1 MTNQELIDK
10 KINEYGEAFDFY
22 MAYGKLPENISPDDL
37 LGGYIKQVID
47 DNPQL
52 SPKESRW
59 NELLKDSLLSY
70 FNVLLQY
77 FLEIEHQRQKELGML
92 ALFMKSGIDE
102 KRKMWGQIRLLI
114 EQSYSKYDV
123 NIKGYE
129 QQFDGKNN
137 DAVFAALACDWKNAC
152 NEKYNNQKKSI
163 WEKTH
168 KQWEINCKEAGTQDY
183 ESYVKLDKFI
193 GKYPVLK
200 EIVRI
205 MGREQEENR
214 NEKDSVVR
222 KYLPSM
228 LSKHSSV
235 VEIDRV
241 EHGDNISRAL
251 PSELALMADADTE
264 NVFYKRYAVKE
275 LEQLSSPSSDKP
287 VKTDNEKSQPRL
299 AKGPIIVA
307 IDTSG
312 SMTGNPTRIAT
323 SLLLQLLRMAKK
335 ERRKCFLI
343 SFSVRAKNI
352 DLSQAGNWRKLET
365 FINDRYCGGTDGEQ
379 MLDQAMTALDK
390 GAFEMADVLIISD
403 FCFSKPSPKTKERM
417 SEHRAKGTKFYGLHI
432 GYYSAT
438 YDNILDKIWRI

>member
-1 MTNQELIDK
+1 MSFIEYHCVNTPNSNSLFTHCLRSYTKKAATKFVTASFSMWTSLGLNQ
-10 KINEYGEAFDFY
+10 G
-22 MAYGKLPENISPDDL
+22 PP
-37 LGGYIKQVID
+37 
-47 DNPQL
+47 
-52 SPKESRW
+52 
-59 NELLKDSLLSY
+59 
-70 FNVLLQY
+70 
-77 FLEIEHQRQKELGML
+77 
-92 ALFMKSGIDE
+92 
-102 KRKMWGQIRLLI
+102 
-114 EQSYSKYDV
+114 
-123 NIKGYE
+123 
-129 QQFDGKNN
+129 
-137 DAVFAALACDWKNAC
+137 
-152 NEKYNNQKKSI
+152 
-163 WEKTH
+163 
-168 KQWEINCKEAGTQDY
+168 DY

-205 MGREQEENR
+205 MGRGQEENR
-214 NEKDSVVR
+214 KEKDSVVR

-228 LSKHSSV
+228 VSKHSSV

-241 EHGDNISRAL
+241 EHGDNIARAL

-287 VKTDNEKSQPRL
+287 VKTDNEKSQTRL

-307 IDTSG
+307 VDTSG

-323 SLLLQLLRMAKK
+323 SLLQQLLRMAKK

-352 DLSQAGNWRKLET
+352 DLSRAGNWRKLET

-390 GAFEMADVLIISD
+390 GAFEMADVLIVSD